1 MIITAIE
8 QAEAVNWW
16 RANVQRAG
24 GDRKAIVAES
34 ATMLTVAQAEK
45 ILGYRKQDI
54 SRWAKSLA
62 SRKEYRAAIC
72 AAGAR

>member
-1 MIITAIE
+1 
-8 QAEAVNWW
+8 
-16 RANVQRAG
+16 
-24 GDRKAIVAES
+24 
-34 ATMLTVAQAEK
+34 MLTVAQAEK